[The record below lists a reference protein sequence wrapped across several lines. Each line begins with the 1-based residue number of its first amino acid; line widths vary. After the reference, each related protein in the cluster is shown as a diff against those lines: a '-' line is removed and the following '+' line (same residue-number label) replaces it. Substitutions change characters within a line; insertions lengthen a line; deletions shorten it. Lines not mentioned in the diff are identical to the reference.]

1 MAVLAHNM
9 KLSFELDPRKAD
21 DFFKKSDKTAFE
33 RLMKRA
39 ASHKMNREKKEDFL
53 TKIL

>member
-1 MAVLAHNM
+1 MAVLARNVR
-9 KLSFELDPRKAD
+9 LSFELDPQKAN

-39 ASHKMNREKKEDFL
+39 ESHKTNKEKKN
-53 TKIL
+53 